1 MGSKKLNNESMLVA
15 SELMQVSLDLS
26 TYRRTLALALGNL
39 IIIIIIGCSIVLFE
53 TLIGAS
59 LPLIFFCLIIS
70 FAAVFLHIYVFR
82 HVFRELRLGK
92 SVLIYPIVI
101 LLGYTINS
109 LLSILL
115 PINFVWYP
123 LLGISNLLMG
133 VAVENSLYKNN
144 SILSRPLL
152 VSGLGLLLTSPLVF
166 MFILQF
172 QEINTFIISSIAL
185 ILVSLTTSYSMA
197 EAEKRV
203 VAK

>member
-1 MGSKKLNNESMLVA
+1 MLVA

-59 LPLIFFCLIIS
+59 LLLILFCLIIS
-70 FAAVFLHIYVFR
+70 FAAVSLHIYVFR
-82 HVFRELRLGK
+82 HVFRELRLGR
-92 SVLIYPIVI
+92 SVFIYPII
-101 LLGYTINS
+101 ITLGYTINS

-115 PINFVWYP
+115 PLNFVWYP

-133 VAVENSLYKNN
+133 VAAENSLYQNN

-152 VSGLGLLLTSPLVF
+152 ISGLGLLLTSPLVF

-172 QEINTFIISSIAL
+172 KEINTFIISSIAL